1 MNRILLFRF
10 RPGVP
15 IRDVEETLHL
25 AMFAVEGLA
34 GRVRVGLDANYLVD
48 APSRSV
54 LIDEGSFVGWLIARV
69 FAALLARE
77 FGEPAFTA
85 TRPRGPH
92 VLVTAPEREEV
103 CA

>member
-48 APSRSV
+48 EPSRSV
-54 LIDEGSFVGWLIARV
+54 LIDEGPFVGWLIARV

-77 FGEPAFTA
+77 FGEPSFTA
-85 TRPRGPH
+85 TRPRDPH
-92 VLVTAPEREEV
+92 VLTTASQREEV

>member
-15 IRDVEETLHL
+15 IREVEDTLHL

-54 LIDEGSFVGWLIARV
+54 LVDEGSFVGWLIARV

-77 FGEPAFTA
+77 FGEPSFTA
-85 TRPRGPH
+85 TRPLNPH
-92 VLVTAPEREEV
+92 VVVTPCEREEV

>member
-10 RPGVP
+10 RPGIP

-48 APSRSV
+48 EPSRSV
-54 LIDEGSFVGWLIARV
+54 LIDEGSLVGWLIARV

-77 FGEPAFTA
+77 FGEPSFTA
-85 TRPRGPH
+85 TRLRDPH
-92 VLVTAPEREEV
+92 VLSTASQREEV
-103 CA
+103 